1 MPVRYDI
8 AAQIPQ
14 YGGGGGYDPVNMMA
28 QLQSMDYRQRQNA
41 LADAQLTE
49 YQRQRQ
55 EEEGLRNYMA
65 QKGVDPMSEEFQ
77 RRVAAIS
84 PKYLPGLMSAR
95 AGAIRDIRVGEEAQA
110 RIGQANRRLEAEL
123 PGLIAG
129 SDRVKLEKELQ
140 QLKKMQAIAGNVLQR
155 GGEGFDSLK
164 KLAVGTELEPLL
176 GDKYNEN
183 NVRALAT
190 NIETV
195 QKYLEPQMG
204 EVAGKKG
211 QIRPALAPGQAPVF
225 TETMVQ
231 DVDAGNVPA
240 PTVYAPG
247 KEPMQGRLVTEG
259 MPDERRPA
267 LLTQRQAT
275 EKTGR
280 EQSSQIFGE
289 LSGIFTQ
296 LATRGTM
303 PSVSMTPS
311 ESLRAVSA
319 GSRAGQEVARVLDPE
334 SQRLRDE
341 ASATIDQWIQTKRQ
355 SGSISAQE
363 ANTMDE
369 LERLK
374 SMLGSPRM
382 TIEAVQNILSRAD
395 RFSGLGKLKGYEPS
409 EDEKKGVIDAR
420 KLTTGGSASAARP
433 PLSSFFGK

>member
-8 AAQIPQ
+8 AAGVPQ
-14 YGGGGGYDPVNMMA
+14 AQGGGFDPMNAFA
-28 QLQSMDYRQRQNA
+28 QMQAMSYRQQQNA
-41 LADAQLTE
+41 LAQAQLEE

-65 QKGVDPMSEEFQ
+65 QQGIDPMSDEFM
-77 RRVAAIS
+77 RRVAGIS

-95 AGAIRDIRVGEEAQA
+95 AGAQRDIRAGELSAAQIPGVRA
-110 RIGQANRRLEAEL
+110 ETRKKTIEESLANLGRLQT
-123 PGLIAG
+123 IA
-129 SDRVKLEKELQ
+129 
-140 QLKKMQAIAGNVLQR
+140 ANVLQR
-155 GGEGFDSLK
+155 GGEGFEDLRNLGKGSQWKSLI
-164 KLAVGTELEPLL
+164 
-176 GDKYNEN
+176 GDKYDETRI
-183 NVRALAT
+183 RALAT
-190 NIETV
+190 QAATA
-195 QKYLEPQMG
+195 QKFLEPQLG

-240 PTVYAPG
+240 PTVYPPS
-247 KEPMQGRLVTEG
+247 KEPMQGRLITEG
-259 MPDERRPA
+259 MPTDRRPA

-296 LATRGTM
+296 LAKRGTM

-363 ANTMDE
+363 ANTIDE

-395 RFSGLGKLKGYEPS
+395 RYSGLGKLKGYEPS
-409 EDEKKGVIDAR
+409 EEEKKGVIDAR
-420 KLTTGGSASAARP
+420 KLTTGGGAERP